1 MWLREGKRRCCRMK
15 YLILYVSIY
24 YENGRK
30 NVSGVSR
37 EREKA
42 RSREKKRCQFCL
54 EIATRLEMLHG
65 SWHSWHSW
73 LTGEQK
79 IYIL

>member
-1 MWLREGKRRCCRMK
+1 MK

-37 EREKA
+37 EREMVSIL
-42 RSREKKRCQFCL
+42 SRNR
-54 EIATRLEMLHG
+54 A
-65 SWHSWHSW
+65 
-73 LTGEQK
+73 
-79 IYIL
+79 

>member
-1 MWLREGKRRCCRMK
+1 MK

-42 RSREKKRCQFCL
+42 REKKRCQFCL
-54 EIATRLEMLHG
+54 EIATRLEICFMVHGIHGIHG
-65 SWHSWHSW
+65 SR
-73 LTGEQK
+73 GNK
-79 IYIL
+79 RFIYCDSVK